1 MFTYWHV
8 SLKLQISAIPTYLKI
23 SNSTTSGKHSSN
35 DIGAVFA
42 SVIFVTAS
50 LRSCRARVILLTNA
64 FPRDWALT
72 KYFSFSWSKL
82 RRHLVKFLRQE
93 AHKHAS
99 LHGVSTLK
107 QFFTS
112 STKFSTTLYQRDDDL
127 QQQTWH
133 FFWEAIGNR
142 NIWRALLTLIEFPA
156 TARGAFQCARIFFL
170 NLALTDASSDCRH

>member
-8 SLKLQISAIPTYLKI
+8 SLKLQISAMPTYLKI

-35 DIGAVFA
+35 DTGAAIV
-42 SVIFVTAS
+42 SEIFFTAS
-50 LRSCRARVILLTNA
+50 LRSCWARVILLTNA
-64 FPRDWALT
+64 FPRDWAFT
-72 KYFSFSWSKL
+72 KYFSLCSSQL

-99 LHGVSTLK
+99 LHDVSTWK

-142 NIWRALLTLIEFPA
+142 NISRALLSLIEFPA
-156 TARGAFQCARIFFL
+156 TARAMRFNAH
-170 NLALTDASSDCRH
+170 A